1 MRKFII
7 VTALIVASPAAWGI
21 VDACGDKFLL
31 VGRGMRFQRA
41 YAAVQPANI
50 LIYAFSTTSPNRAI
64 RDTQFQKT
72 LRQAGHRVS
81 VIEDAELF
89 KQAIQVSSFDIVLA
103 DVAAAPTIDSLIA
116 AAPSHPRVLY
126 VEYPSGSS
134 KALAVQ
140 FACELKSDDRVT
152 RFLDRIGVEMK
163 TRVARGG
170 ATK

>member
-1 MRKFII
+1 MI
-7 VTALIVASPAAWGI
+7 VTALLVAAPASGI

-50 LIYAFSTTSPNRAI
+50 LIYATSATNPDRAI

-72 LRQAGHRVS
+72 LRQAGHQVS

-89 KQAIQVSSFDIVLA
+89 RHAIQVSAFDIVLA
-103 DVAAAPTIDSLIA
+103 DVATAPAIDSVIA
-116 AAPSHPRVLY
+116 NAPSHPRVLY

-134 KALAVQ
+134 KALAAQ

-163 TRVARGG
+163 ARAPRPATTR
-170 ATK
+170 